1 MFASSSVCSGK
12 SLDSKI
18 AFETAKTKFNELRQK
33 KLLNEWYSGN
43 LKLKKSKLYFR

>member
-18 AFETAKTKFNELRQK
+18 AFETAKTENLMSFGK
-33 KLLNEWYSGN
+33 KTLE
-43 LKLKKSKLYFR
+43 